1 MQVNTIPN
9 YTVVFFISTTAT
21 KKLDQWLTFLFP
33 FDDSE
38 MTSLSSTKQKDYIWH
53 MVAIDTRIY
62 TAHCT
67 KLYPLVSVELT
78 TEKSEAKVR
87 LDALFQLV

>member
-1 MQVNTIPN
+1 MQINTDPKL
-9 YTVVFFISTTAT
+9 YSCFFISTTAT
-21 KKLDQWLTFLFP
+21 KKLDQWLTFLLP
-33 FDDSE
+33 FNDSE
-38 MTSLSSTKQKDYIWH
+38 TTSLSSTKQKDDIWH

-78 TEKSEAKVR
+78 IEKSEAKVR